1 MISIGH
7 MAKTY
12 GVLPSK
18 VAAEATTFDIM
29 ITDVYST
36 WERLQH
42 DKAAGKGPDLN
53 AMDPEQLK
61 TMLEAAKN
69 GRRD

>member
-1 MISIGH
+1 

-12 GVLPSK
+12 GMLPSQ
-18 VAAEATTFDIM
+18 VEANATTFDIM

-36 WERLQH
+36 WEKMQM
-42 DKAAGKGPDLN
+42 DKASGKGPDLN

>member
-1 MISIGH
+1 

-12 GVLPSK
+12 GMLPSQ
-18 VAAEATTFDIM
+18 VAAHATTYDIM

-36 WERLQH
+36 WEKHQM
-42 DKAAGKGPDLN
+42 DKAAGRAPDTN
-53 AMDPEQLK
+53 DFDPEQLK
-61 TMLEAAKN
+61 QMLEAAKN

>member
-1 MISIGH
+1 M
-7 MAKTY
+7 
-12 GVLPSK
+12 
-18 VAAEATTFDIM
+18 M

-36 WERLQH
+36 WEKLQH